1 MSVLT
6 LHKTNTKQGDM
17 FTRDIIESLSGGM
30 LVYFLYV
37 YLFFAIGTLGMGIT
51 GTVTSHIT
59 ANTDHPAVLDKV
71 HGNLLAVP
79 VPDTL
84 HLVPTSGG
92 GKYKTG
98 EVICE
103 TFYAWNRHRQEE
115 CPR

>member
-1 MSVLT
+1 
-6 LHKTNTKQGDM
+6 M
-17 FTRDIIESLSGGM
+17 FL
-30 LVYFLYV
+30 
-37 YLFFAIGTLGMGIT
+37 FAIGSMGFDIIGTLSG
-51 GTVTSHIT
+51 HLA
-59 ANTDHPAVLDKV
+59 ANTENPAVLDKV

-103 TFYAWNRHRQEE
+103 TFYAWNGKRQDE